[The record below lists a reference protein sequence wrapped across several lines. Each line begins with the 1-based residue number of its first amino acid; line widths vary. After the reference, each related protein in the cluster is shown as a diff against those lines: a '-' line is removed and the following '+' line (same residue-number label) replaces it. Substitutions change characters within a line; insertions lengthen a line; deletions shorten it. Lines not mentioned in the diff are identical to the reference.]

1 MGNAHR
7 AAPGRELMV
16 DQDLHRLIGL
26 LTSRYGNAAVLHAQ
40 LRLAELSE
48 RGDAGAA
55 VIWRQVAQMLQAAT
69 PSSPALP

>member
-1 MGNAHR
+1 MI
-7 AAPGRELMV
+7 

-40 LRLAELSE
+40 LRLAELCE

-55 VIWRQVAQMLQAAT
+55 VIWRQVAQMLQAST
-69 PSSPALP
+69 PSQAPRP

>member
-1 MGNAHR
+1 MI
-7 AAPGRELMV
+7 

-55 VIWRQVAQMLQAAT
+55 LIWRQVAQMLQASM
-69 PSSPALP
+69 PSQAPRP